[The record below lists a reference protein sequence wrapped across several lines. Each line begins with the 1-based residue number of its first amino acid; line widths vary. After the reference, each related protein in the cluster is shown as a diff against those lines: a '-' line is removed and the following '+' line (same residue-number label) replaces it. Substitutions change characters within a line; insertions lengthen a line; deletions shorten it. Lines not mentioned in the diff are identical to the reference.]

1 MHTLF
6 QICAGAVLAAVLTA
20 LLSKQGKDIALLLS
34 VAACVL
40 VLLAAVRYLQP
51 VISFLEKLRL
61 TAKVDPSLMAI
72 MLKAVGLGLI
82 AEITAL
88 ICADAG
94 NAAVA
99 KTVQTLAAVG
109 MLWLSLPLMEQ
120 LLDIVIQMTGEL

>member
-61 TAKVDPSLMAI
+61 TAMVDPSLMAI